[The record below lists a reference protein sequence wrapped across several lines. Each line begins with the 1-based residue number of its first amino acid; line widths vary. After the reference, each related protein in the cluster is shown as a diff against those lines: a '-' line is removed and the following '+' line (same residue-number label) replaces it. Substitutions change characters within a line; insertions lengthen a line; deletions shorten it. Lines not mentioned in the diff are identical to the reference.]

1 MAKQQL
7 DKSNLGYLG
16 IDFQYKLAKVFVEE
30 PKFFEDSVQII
41 EQNAFTDP
49 NLREFVGAMKD
60 YYNETNGLVPSYT
73 LMDTLLRRKAK
84 TAIDVEECTALINK
98 LKFDTS
104 SEGEDTIKELAI
116 RFFKQQNLI
125 KVANKILEIA
135 GKGEI
140 DRYPECQHLL
150 DEASLVGQDDDFGF
164 NIYDMTEK
172 ALSNDYTI
180 SIPTG
185 IDKLDETLG
194 GGLDKG
200 KLGLLIAPAGFGK
213 AQPKDAR
220 ILTPNGYKLMG
231 DMKVGDFVIGQD
243 GKPHMVSGVF
253 PQGKRPIYKVSFSN
267 GASCECDEE
276 HLWTVGFCWPKNSS
290 FKVKTLK
297 EIINDGIK
305 TKGKNPRLKYRI
317 PKVKPVDFIE
327 QKVDINPYI
336 LGYYLGD
343 GCCSRS
349 NITVGKEDYQQV
361 KEIFDSIIPND
372 VHIHYREKR
381 HIYDFTI
388 VGNISK
394 ILKDNFR
401 EIHSEEKYIPYEYL
415 FNSIENRMLIL
426 QGLMDSDGHANKNG
440 SCEFCS
446 KSLQLAK
453 DVQFLVRSLGGYASL
468 TECNSSY
475 YNKKKGE
482 RINCGKRYRVTI
494 SLCDESIKLFKLQ
507 KKQERVKYRKKY
519 AENIFISNI
528 EYIGEKDAQC
538 IMVDYDDHMY
548 ITEDFIVTH
557 NTSFTTA
564 IDAYAATCR
573 CDANNHEG
581 FKVLQIFFEDD
592 DVDITRKIFAKKLTE
607 ELPKGKKIE
616 ARELKR
622 LNIQDRDEIYQLL
635 MNHPDRE
642 LLTKNLRLKHFKTG
656 VKTATDIGIF
666 IKRLINSGFKP
677 DLVTIDYFE
686 CIAPEKG
693 GYANDSEWSR
703 EGVTM
708 RVLENLAHEFN
719 IAIWIPTQGTKDSMN
734 SPDFVRMDQA
744 SGSAKKVHVA
754 QLILSVSR
762 QLDDIDRCR
771 ANIAILKN
779 RSGKSG
785 KGFKGIYFD
794 NGTCTISC
802 DEAIEFD
809 SQLEWDKE
817 MEREKEEQTMTALR
831 GIAQRNREAQA
842 LKSSP
847 SKSSNYIGQIN
858 GEFTK
863 NDEF

>member
-49 NLREFVGAMKD
+49 NLRDFVGAMKD

-84 TAIDVEECTALINK
+84 TEIDVEECTALINK
-98 LKFDTS
+98 LKFETS

-213 AQPKDAR
+213 
-220 ILTPNGYKLMG
+220 
-231 DMKVGDFVIGQD
+231 
-243 GKPHMVSGVF
+243 
-253 PQGKRPIYKVSFSN
+253 
-267 GASCECDEE
+267 
-276 HLWTVGFCWPKNSS
+276 
-290 FKVKTLK
+290 
-297 EIINDGIK
+297 
-305 TKGKNPRLKYRI
+305 
-317 PKVKPVDFIE
+317 
-327 QKVDINPYI
+327 
-336 LGYYLGD
+336 
-343 GCCSRS
+343 
-349 NITVGKEDYQQV
+349 
-361 KEIFDSIIPND
+361 
-372 VHIHYREKR
+372 
-381 HIYDFTI
+381 
-388 VGNISK
+388 
-394 ILKDNFR
+394 
-401 EIHSEEKYIPYEYL
+401 
-415 FNSIENRMLIL
+415 
-426 QGLMDSDGHANKNG
+426 
-440 SCEFCS
+440 
-446 KSLQLAK
+446 
-453 DVQFLVRSLGGYASL
+453 
-468 TECNSSY
+468 
-475 YNKKKGE
+475 
-482 RINCGKRYRVTI
+482 
-494 SLCDESIKLFKLQ
+494 
-507 KKQERVKYRKKY
+507 
-519 AENIFISNI
+519 
-528 EYIGEKDAQC
+528 
-538 IMVDYDDHMY
+538 
-548 ITEDFIVTH
+548 
-557 NTSFTTA
+557 TSFTTA

-693 GYANDSEWSR
+693 GYSNDSEWSR

-831 GIAQRNREAQA
+831 GIAQRNREAQS
-842 LKSSP
+842 LKSSA
-847 SKSSNYIGQIN
+847 SKPSNYVGQID
-858 GEFTK
+858 GELLK

>member
-49 NLREFVGAMKD
+49 NLRDFVGAMKD

-84 TAIDVEECTALINK
+84 TEIDVEECTALISK
-98 LKFDTS
+98 LKFETS

-200 KLGLLIAPAGFGK
+200 KLGLIIAPAGFGK
-213 AQPKDAR
+213 AQPLEAR
-220 ILTPNGYKLMG
+220 ILTPTGYKLMG
-231 DMKVGDFVIGQD
+231 EMKVGDFVIGQD
-243 GKPHMVSGVF
+243 GKPHKVSGVF
-253 PQGKRPIYKVSFSN
+253 PQGKRPIYKVSFAN
-267 GASCECDEE
+267 GTSCECDEE
-276 HLWTVGFCWPKNSS
+276 HLWTVGDRWSNKDEFE
-290 FKVKTLK
+290 VKTLK
-297 EIINDGIK
+297 EIIADTDRNYYVP
-305 TKGKNPRLKYRI
+305 KNEC
-317 PKVKPVDFIE
+317 VEFTEVE
-327 QKVDINPYI
+327 TDI
-336 LGYYLGD
+336 D
-343 GCCSRS
+343 
-349 NITVGKEDYQQV
+349 
-361 KEIFDSIIPND
+361 
-372 VHIHYREKR
+372 
-381 HIYDFTI
+381 
-388 VGNISK
+388 
-394 ILKDNFR
+394 
-401 EIHSEEKYIPYEYL
+401 PYEMGKFAVSLASQMGDNMVHDIDLWNYL
-415 FNSIENRMLIL
+415 FNSVEKRESLL
-426 QGLMDSDGHANKNG
+426 QGLMDASGWVDKNHFLNFTTVN
-440 SCEFCS
+440 E
-446 KSLQLAK
+446 QLAE
-453 DVQFLVRSLGGYASL
+453 DVKFLVLSLGGKAKIRH
-468 TECNSSY
+468 TENSSEY
-475 YNKKKGE
+475 IVHFNLSYNKNIKAF
-482 RINCGKRYRVTI
+482 R
-494 SLCDESIKLFKLQ
+494 DEEKQ
-507 KKQERVKYRKKY
+507 KDVW
-519 AENIFISNI
+519 NIITNPNI
-528 EYIGEKDAQC
+528 EITEVEYIGEKEAQC

-548 ITEDFIVTH
+548 LTENFIVTH

-693 GYANDSEWSR
+693 GYSNDSEWSR

-831 GIAQRNREAQA
+831 GIAQRNREAQS
-842 LKSSP
+842 LKSSA
-847 SKSSNYIGQIN
+847 SKPSNYVGQID
-858 GEFTK
+858 GEFLK

>member
-16 IDFQYKLAKVFVEE
+16 VDFQYKLAKVFVEE

-231 DMKVGDFVIGQD
+231 DMKIGDLVIGQD

-267 GASCECDEE
+267 GTSCECDEE
-276 HLWTVGFCWPKNSS
+276 HLWTVGNPWGNSKDE
-290 FKVKTLK
+290 FEVKTLK
-297 EIINDGIK
+297 EIIAD
-305 TKGKNPRLKYRI
+305 KNKDYYV
-317 PKVKPVDFIE
+317 PKPECTEFSEV
-327 QKVDINPYI
+327 KVD
-336 LGYYLGD
+336 
-343 GCCSRS
+343 
-349 NITVGKEDYQQV
+349 
-361 KEIFDSIIPND
+361 
-372 VHIHYREKR
+372 
-381 HIYDFTI
+381 
-388 VGNISK
+388 
-394 ILKDNFR
+394 KD
-401 EIHSEEKYIPYEYL
+401 PYEMGKYVASTVLEMGKYMVHDFDLWNYL
-415 FNSIENRMLIL
+415 YNSVSIREAFL
-426 QGLMDSDGHANKNG
+426 QGLMEVSGKVNKYHFLEFTTINESLAN
-440 SCEFCS
+440 
-446 KSLQLAK
+446 
-453 DVQFLVRSLGGYASL
+453 DVRNLVLSLGGKAKICHTS
-468 TECNSSY
+468 NSNEYIVHFNLSF
-475 YNKKKGE
+475 NKDIKIFRDAE
-482 RINCGKRYRVTI
+482 R
-494 SLCDESIKLFKLQ
+494 
-507 KKQERVKYRKKY
+507 QEEVWDIITAPNLK
-519 AENIFISNI
+519 ITDI